1 MNKLNRGLL
10 CLGLAFLVFLVWR
23 TGLEKLWHEVGA
35 LGVGVIPLV
44 LIEGLANLAH
54 TIGWRQVINS
64 SDRPVPLP
72 RLFRMSMAGYAI
84 NYLTP
89 TASVGGEVSRAALL
103 AGSEKG
109 PEAVSSVLVDKLATG
124 VAHVILAMLGAL
136 LLFWRVDL
144 AVELWIAMAVTTLM
158 VIGGLVSFF
167 LMQRHGKLGGFI
179 RWLEDRKVGGRTLRA
194 AAPRISEVD
203 AALQRL
209 YRDRP
214 QALAMSIWWH
224 LLGHSAAILQA
235 WAFLYLLSQP
245 APLATVASAGL
256 FSLWFDL
263 LTFAVPL
270 NLGTLE
276 GSRMVV
282 FKALGCSALLGM
294 TFGIAIRIAQVSWAC
309 FGLVSYGFF
318 TADLSSSNLPS
329 GFLTFVRNVKRRVDR
344 RPTA

>member
-1 MNKLNRGLL
+1 MNKLNRALL
-10 CLGLAFLVFLVWR
+10 CLGLTFLVFLIWR
-23 TGLEKLWHEVGA
+23 AGPEKLWHEVGA

-54 TIGWRQVINS
+54 TIGWRHVIYS
-64 SDRPVPLP
+64 SHRQVPLL
-72 RLFRMSMAGYAI
+72 RLFRMSMAGYSI

-103 AGSEKG
+103 AGIEKG

-144 AVELWIAMAVTTLM
+144 AVELWIAMAVTTLV

-179 RWLEDRKVGGRTLRA
+179 RWLVDREVGGRTLRA
-194 AAPRISEVD
+194 AASRISEVD
-203 AALQRL
+203 DALQRL

-214 QALAMSIWWH
+214 QALVMSIWWH

-235 WAFLYLLSQP
+235 WVFLYLLNQP
-245 APLATVASAGL
+245 APLATVASVGL

-276 GSRMVV
+276 GSRMIV

-294 TFGIAIRIAQVSWAC
+294 TFGIAIRIAQVFWAC

-318 TADLSSSNLPS
+318 AAELPSSNLPS
-329 GFLTFVRNVKRRVDR
+329 GFPTFVRNVKRRVGI
-344 RPTA
+344 P